1 MWRIRTD
8 PCMTEHRSN
17 ELLLPS
23 CAPWGKALDKNK
35 SLQPAMYKVEKDLAY
50 VSLMVPEDL
59 PQAVEKSMLRK
70 LQQNG
75 RKMGNAQWESTL
87 QQHWVCVQCGVG
99 SQRGSPLWAQSS
111 GSVLQSCLAD
121 PCAQPASIYP
131 LFLSELTRT
140 MSGSGRLK
148 QMATALFSP
157 KLTCGGKEMKSRR

>member
-59 PQAVEKSMLRK
+59 PQAVAKSTLRK

-87 QQHWVCVQCGVG
+87 QQRWVCVQCGLG
-99 SQRGSPLWAQSS
+99 SQQGSPLRAQSS
-111 GSVLQSCLAD
+111 GSMLQC
-121 PCAQPASIYP
+121 QPASVYP
-131 LFLSELTRT
+131 LFLSELTGT

-148 QMATALFSP
+148 QMVTALFSP
-157 KLTCGGKEMKSRR
+157 KFACGGKEMKSRR